1 MRINESVEQIDITDG
16 HTAILLRD
24 GNRTSLMLDVGDT
37 PVSLEFRLRRA
48 LQKIPVKY
56 ADADVARG
64 IEKCFVED
72 AEELLQEEDPQA
84 RAKRLGLRIERG
96 GLE

>member
-1 MRINESVEQIDITDG
+1 MS
-16 HTAILLRD
+16 AI
-24 GNRTSLMLDVGDT
+24 
-37 PVSLEFRLRRA
+37 RLSAWNSGCAGRCK
-48 LQKIPVKY
+48 KIPVKY